1 MGSYQ
6 PQKKCKKSFW
16 MSEIEPQTAV
26 GRPAEGGSRTPKNPS
41 HIIAD
46 DVLLTLVSAQ
56 TTVPVLHRV
65 GPEVF

>member
-1 MGSYQ
+1 
-6 PQKKCKKSFW
+6 